1 MEALVI
7 AAKHFDPVVGIDIHI
22 VQPPGSVPPVPTPHL
37 FIGFVI
43 DPLDYA
49 PWIGATVFVNGVP
62 RGQAGTFGYGI
73 PGHSPIGGVFVKPP
87 ANECE
92 IFMGSATVLADGE
105 PLSSLGM
112 PVLSCSDIGE
122 PPPSRADGDT
132 PKSMMLPTSVVLSI
146 PMGAPVLV
154 GGPPTISMT
163 AMAARGVMAGLGAGI
178 KKLRRLRESNE
189 HWKAASAAIH
199 KRAKRAMDKLGVPPH
214 AQKQVHKRI
223 CTVTGHPVDVA
234 TGKLFT
240 DFVDFVLPGPLPL
253 EFERDWYSCDD
264 YCGPLGRGW
273 HHCLDLA
280 LAVVAGGVAVR
291 STDGR
296 PLAFPVL
303 QAGERHFDRRER
315 MTLERDAR
323 GYALYD
329 HDADLIYRFTA
340 LHGDELQPLTSIE
353 TRVGH
358 TIALRYDHRGR
369 LQHVIDSCGRRIEL
383 VNDDAGRIVEIRA
396 PHPSGEARQLT
407 LMRFAYDEHGRLGAA
422 TDAEGHQTRY
432 AYQGPLLVRETDANG
447 LSFYFEYDGDQTGAR
462 CVRTWG
468 DGGLFD
474 HALSFDDLAQ
484 TTDVR
489 NSLGDVTTY
498 HWNQRGLVVAEVDPL
513 GHQHATQYDE
523 HDQIVSLTDP
533 LGGRTLYA
541 YDARGNL
548 TRAVLADQATLEQA
562 HDERDQ
568 LVRAIDYDGTWWQWR
583 YDEWGRVTLRLGGDG
598 SHVRYGYEGPRL
610 VALRDAAGL
619 IELGYDAQGCVDAL
633 RRADGVETRWWHDA
647 LGSVVRLQDEL
658 GLVELRWL
666 DALGRPTRIHTSDG
680 NEYELEY
687 DGTGNVLRVREPD
700 RERSF
705 GYFGLG
711 KLSMRREAGTTLR
724 LEYDTEARLVAVVD
738 EAGQRYAFE
747 ADAAGNV
754 TATIEF
760 DGSRTRYER
769 DALGRTVTLVRPS
782 GATSRYRHDPL
793 GRVIAASHDDGGFER
808 FVYAPGGRLLEATN
822 ELSKVRYQRDV
833 VARVSREWQDEAWIE
848 SSYDRAGRR
857 TALLSSIGAR
867 HGFEFDAAGFVSGL
881 RMGTASGLVWAAAL
895 ERDGGGNE
903 IERRLPGGVRSRWR
917 RDLSGHPVEHQIEG
931 GHERQR
937 HLQIAWGSGDR
948 IASSF
953 DVIRSIATEFDH
965 DARGHLTRA
974 RRSDGTGVIRSA
986 DVVGNLFRRDD
997 HADRQYGP
1005 GGQLLAASSEA
1016 GSWQFAYDLDGR
1028 MISRVDSE
1036 GRQWQLEWDVV
1047 GNLRRVRRPDGLE
1060 LSYGYDALGRRIT
1073 RDAGDGVTRFIWDG
1087 DVPLHEQRGDAVTTW
1102 LFEPGAFSPAARLQD
1117 GRSCSVVCDERW
1129 APVALFDGRGQ
1140 RVWSAGYSIYG
1151 ELELPEGS
1159 RGACPFRLP
1168 GQAEDEDTGLY
1179 YNRFRWY
1186 DPALG
1191 LYLSK
1196 DPIGLLG
1203 GERLYAYV
1211 PDLFAWYDPFGL
1223 IKAPASL
1230 LDKPGVYILTNG
1242 NEGYVGSSGIG
1253 KQGMYTR
1260 VSTPSHEKVQKL
1272 LKKPGTVVQ
1281 FVEVVFPDE
1290 LQDHPKIRNTILRN
1304 FEQRELD
1311 ALTQTEG
1318 MRLGNSV
1325 RAQAKAKQ
1333 PAALKMI
1340 SAYDVTARA
1349 KTTCA

>member
-1 MEALVI
+1 MI

-62 RGQAGTFGYGI
+62 RGRAGTFGYGV

-112 PVLSCSDIGE
+112 PVLSCSDIGQ
-122 PPPSRADGDT
+122 PPPSRASGDT

-163 AMAARGVMAGLGAGI
+163 AMAVRGVMAGLGAGI

-234 TGKLFT
+234 TGKLIT

-280 LAVVAGGVAVR
+280 LAVIAGGVAVR

-303 QAGERHFDRRER
+303 QAGGRHFDRRER

-329 HDADLIYRFTA
+329 HDAELIYRFTA
-340 LHGDELQPLTSIE
+340 LRGDELQPLTSIE

-358 TIALRYDHRGR
+358 TIALRHDHRGHLR
-369 LQHVIDSCGRRIEL
+369 HLTDSCGRQIEF
-383 VNDDAGRIVEIRA
+383 VNDVAGRIVEIRA

-407 LMRFAYDEHGRLGAA
+407 LMRFAYDEHGRLVAA
-422 TDAEGHQTRY
+422 TDAEGYATRY
-432 AYQGPLLVRETDANG
+432 AYQGSLLVRETDANG

-474 HALSFDDLAQ
+474 HSLRFDELAQ
-484 TTDVR
+484 TTEVR
-489 NSLGDVTTY
+489 NSLGEVTIY

-513 GHQHATQYDE
+513 GHQHSTQYDE

-533 LGGRTLYA
+533 LGGRTLYE
-541 YDARGNL
+541 YDSRGNQA
-548 TRAVLADQATLEQA
+548 RVVLADQATLELA
-562 HDERDQ
+562 HDQRDQ
-568 LVRAIDYDGTWWQWR
+568 LVRAVGYDGTWWQWH
-583 YDEWGRVTLRLGGDG
+583 YDEWGRVTEHVGGDG
-598 SHVRYGYEGPRL
+598 SRVRYGYEGPRL
-610 VALRDAAGL
+610 VAIADDTEL
-619 IELGYDAQGCVDAL
+619 IQLGYDAEGCVDAL
-633 RRADGVETRWWHDA
+633 QRADGATALWQHDS
-647 LGSVVRLQDEL
+647 LGRVVRFQDEL

-666 DALGRPTRIHTSDG
+666 DALGRPTRIQSTDG
-680 NEYELEY
+680 DWLELEY
-687 DGTGNVLRVREPD
+687 DGTGNVLHMREPG

-705 GYFGLG
+705 RYFGLG
-711 KLSMRREAGTTLR
+711 KLSARSEAGTTLR
-724 LEYDTEARLVAVVD
+724 LEYDTEERLTAIVN

-754 TATIEF
+754 TATIDF

-769 DALGRTVTLVRPS
+769 DALGRVVTLVRPS
-782 GATSRYRHDPL
+782 GATSRYSFDPL
-793 GRVIAASHDDGGFER
+793 GRRIATRYDDGGFER
-808 FVYAPGGRLLEATN
+808 FVYAAGGRLLEATN
-822 ELSKVRYQRDV
+822 ELCTVRYEHD
-833 VARVSREWQDEAWIE
+833 AAGRVLREWQDEAWIE
-848 SSYDRAGRR
+848 STYDRAGRR
-857 TALLSSIGAR
+857 TALRSSLGAR
-867 HGFEFDAAGFVSGL
+867 HGFAFDDAGFVNSL
-881 RMGTASGLVWAAAL
+881 RMGAAAGLVWAAAL
-895 ERDGGGNE
+895 DRDAGGNE

-917 RDLSGHPVEHQIEG
+917 RDLAGHPVEHQIEVG
-931 GHERQR
+931 RERR
-937 HLQIAWGSGDR
+937 RDLRIEWDSGER
-948 IASSF
+948 IA
-953 DVIRSIATEFDH
+953 RSHDILHSLTTEFGH
-965 DARGHLTRA
+965 DARGHLTWS
-974 RRSDGTGVIRSA
+974 RRSDGAAVIRSSDA
-986 DVVGNLFRRDD
+986 VGNLFRRNDL
-997 HADRQYGP
+997 ADRHFGP

-1016 GSWQFAYDLDGR
+1016 GPWRFAYDLDGR
-1028 MISRVDSE
+1028 LSSRVAPDDAE
-1036 GRQWQLEWDVV
+1036 WRLEWDVA
-1047 GNLRRVRRPDGLE
+1047 GNLRRICRPDGLE
-1060 LSYGYDALGRRIT
+1060 LTYRYDALGRRISRT
-1073 RDAGDGVTRFIWDG
+1073 AGDETTRFIWDG
-1087 DVPLHEQRGDAVTTW
+1087 DVPLHEQRGDALTTW
-1102 LFEPGAFSPAARLQD
+1102 LFEPGTFSPAARLRDKQA
-1117 GRSCSVVCDERW
+1117 CSVLIDERW
-1129 APVALFDGRGQ
+1129 APIALFDGRGQ
-1140 RVWSAGYSIYG
+1140 RVWSADYSIYG
-1151 ELELPEGS
+1151 ELELLEGS
-1159 RGACPFRLP
+1159 RDACPFRLP
-1168 GQAEDEDTGLY
+1168 GQAEDEHTGLY

-1186 DPALG
+1186 DPELG

-1211 PDLFAWYDPFGL
+1211 PDLFVWYDPFGL
-1223 IKAPASL
+1223 IRAPSTL
-1230 LDKPGVYILTNG
+1230 PDEPGVYILTNG
-1242 NEGYVGSSGIG
+1242 NRGYVGSAGINE
-1253 KQGMYTR
+1253 QGGGMNSR
-1260 VSTPSHEKVQKL
+1260 VSSPAHEKAQRM
-1272 LKKPGTVVQ
+1272 LKKRGTVVQ
-1281 FVEVVFPDE
+1281 FVHVE
-1290 LQDHPKIRNTILRN
+1290 LPSGLNASQRNNILRHY
-1304 FEQRELD
+1304 EQIEFDGLKNKGIKMLNNKKARIQALAKRAKVLD
-1311 ALTQTEG
+1311 LIHQ
-1318 MRLGNSV
+1318 R
-1325 RAQAKAKQ
+1325 R
-1333 PAALKMI
+1333 
-1340 SAYDVTARA
+1340 VTVGR
-1349 KTTCA
+1349 KTTCKA